1 MANLHKLISIVL
13 FHFIFGLMTLQVMA
27 QSNYHLQ
34 LHAVDSD
41 SIFIKN
47 ELAIETNFASRIL
60 CVEYVN
66 KLQSFLQAKGYVT
79 ASIDKVRYDSSSAN
93 IEIYLGKKYTWTS
106 LHTSIKDE
114 SLLLSVG
121 WRTSAF
127 AGKQIDFT
135 QVQLMQEKIINDL
148 ENKGH
153 PFAKVFLDSIILT
166 DESVSA
172 RLQIQKGPI
181 YKIDSIRIYGNL
193 KLSNLYLQ
201 RYLNIPNG
209 SIYNKENLLRV
220 SKKIN
225 ELTFVEEERP
235 SNISM
240 LGTGSVLNLYL
251 KQKRSSQINVLIG
264 FLPNNDQ
271 LSSKKLLVTGE
282 ANIHLRNS
290 LGNGESIGLNWQQI
304 QVNSPRLNLY
314 YRQPYILNSKFGVD
328 FNFDMFRKDTTFLN
342 VNLHLG
348 TQYILSANKSGK
360 IFFQRFQTIVN
371 GIDKQF
377 ILQNRRLPDQADI
390 TSSSIGLEY
399 EFSNTNYRLNP
410 RSGNLLGINFQ
421 AGTKNIK
428 KNNEVLDL
436 KDPLDPQYNF
446 DKIYE
451 NVQLKTYLFK
461 IKANASRYFPI
472 GKMSTIKTSLD
483 LGVFQS
489 GNIFRNE
496 LFQIGGYKLL
506 RGFDEESQY
515 LSQFA
520 IASAEYRYLVGVNSF
535 FFVFADGG
543 WGRNNSQNA
552 SFNYH
557 YISSGLGLA
566 LETRA
571 GIFNLAWAVGSRNDI
586 PFNLRQSKIHFGL
599 VNYF

>member
-13 FHFIFGLMTLQVMA
+13 FHFVFGLMPIQLLA
-27 QSNYHLQ
+27 QSNYSLRIVS
-34 LHAVDSD
+34 VDRD
-41 SIFIKN
+41 SIFLKN
-47 ELAIETNFASRIL
+47 ELGIETNFSSRIL
-60 CVEYVN
+60 CLAYVN
-66 KLQSFLQAKGYVT
+66 KLQSFLQSKGYAT
-79 ASIDKVRYDSSSAN
+79 ASIDNVYSDSNFAN
-93 IEIYLGKKYTWTS
+93 IEIYFGKKYTWTS
-106 LHTSIKDE
+106 LTTSVKDE
-114 SLLLSVG
+114 PLLLSTG
-121 WRTSAF
+121 WRLSAF
-127 AGKQIDFT
+127 NSKQLDFT
-135 QVQLMQEKIINDL
+135 QVQLMQEKIINEL

-153 PFAKVFLDSIILT
+153 PFAKVFLDSIILN

-172 RLQIQKGPI
+172 RLHIEEGPM
-181 YKIDSIRIYGNL
+181 YKIDSIRIYGNI

-201 RYLNIPNG
+201 RYLSIPNG
-209 SIYNKENLLRV
+209 SIYSKENLLRV
-220 SKKIN
+220 SKKIS
-225 ELTFVEEERP
+225 ELSFVEEERP

-251 KQKRSSQINVLIG
+251 KQKRSSQLNVLLG

-271 LSSKKLLVTGE
+271 LTTKKLLVTGE

-290 LGNGESIGLNWQQI
+290 LGNAESIGLNWQQI
-304 QVNSPRLNLY
+304 QVNSPRLNIY
-314 YRQPYILNSKFGVD
+314 YRQPYILNSKFGID
-328 FNFDMFRKDTTFLN
+328 FNFDMFRKDTAFLN
-342 VNLHLG
+342 VNLQLG

-371 GIDKQF
+371 GIDKKF
-377 ILQNRRLPDQADI
+377 ILQNRRLPVQADM
-390 TSSSIGLEY
+390 TSSSIGLDY

-410 RSGNLLGINFQ
+410 RSGNILGINFL
-421 AGTKNIK
+421 AGTKNIQ
-428 KNNEVLDL
+428 KNNEILDM
-436 KDPLDPQYNF
+436 KDPLDPQFNF

-451 NVQLKTYLFK
+451 NVKLKTYLFK
-461 IKANASRYFPI
+461 IKANASRYFPL
-472 GKMSTIKTSLD
+472 GKWSTIKASLN

-520 IASAEYRYLVGVNSF
+520 IASGEYRYLVGVNSF

-552 SFNYH
+552 RVNYN

-566 LETRA
+566 LETKA
-571 GIFNLAWAVGSRNDI
+571 GIFNLAWAVGRRNDT
-586 PFNLRQSKIHFGL
+586 PFNFRQSKIHFGL

>member
-1 MANLHKLISIVL
+1 MANLHKLISFIL

-27 QSNYHLQ
+27 QGNYRLLIHS
-34 LHAVDSD
+34 VDRD
-41 SIFIKN
+41 SSFIKK
-47 ELAIETNFASRIL
+47 ELGIETNFSSRIL

-66 KLQSFLQAKGYVT
+66 KLQTLIQTKGYAT
-79 ASIDKVRYDSSSAN
+79 ASIDKVYYDSNFAN
-93 IEIYLGKKYTWTS
+93 VEIYIGKKYTWTS
-106 LHTSIKDE
+106 LQTSLNDE
-114 SLLLSVG
+114 PLLLSVG
-121 WRTSAF
+121 WRPSVF
-127 AGKQIDFT
+127 DGKLIDFK
-135 QVQLMQEKIINDL
+135 QVHLIQEKIINNL

-153 PFAKVFLDSIILT
+153 PFAKVFLDSIILH

-172 RLQIQKGPI
+172 RLQIQEGPI

-201 RYLNIPNG
+201 HYLDIHNG
-209 SIYNKENLLRV
+209 SIYNKENLLKV
-220 SKKIN
+220 SKKIS
-225 ELTFVEEERP
+225 ELSFVEEERP

-251 KQKRSSQINVLIG
+251 KQKRSSQVNVLLG

-271 LSSKKLLVTGE
+271 LTTKKLLVTGE

-304 QVNSPRLNLY
+304 QVHSPRLNIY
-314 YRQPYILNSKFGVD
+314 YRQPYIFQSKFGVD

-342 VNLHLG
+342 VNLQLG

-371 GIDKQF
+371 GIDKEF
-377 ILQNRRLPDQADI
+377 IIKNLQLPVQADI

-399 EFSNTNYRLNP
+399 EFSNTNHRLNP
-410 RSGNLLGINFQ
+410 RSGNLLGINFL

-436 KDPLDPQYNF
+436 KDPLDPLFNF
-446 DKIYE
+446 DKLYE
-451 NVQLKTYLFK
+451 NVKLKTYLFK
-461 IKANASRYFPI
+461 IKANASRFFPI
-472 GKMSTIKTSLD
+472 GKWSTIKTSLN
-483 LGVFQS
+483 LAVFES

-515 LSQFA
+515 LSQYA
-520 IASAEYRYLVGVNSF
+520 LASAEYRYLVGANSF

-552 SFNYH
+552 RVNYN

-566 LETRA
+566 LETKA
-571 GIFNLAWAVGSRNDI
+571 GIFNLAWAVGSRNDT